1 MDNYN
6 LATYQELQRRL
17 KERQEQ
23 ISTGQSLIDGKLVC
37 KELGIKYI
45 SCEFSKNEMALVD
58 AMYRQEKCKI
68 CNKHGI
74 DCKNCFY
81 VKVDEQAGKY
91 FISYSNCERWKNYKQ
106 QEKIN
111 RLMEQ
116 SNVGKLFE
124 GKTFNNFKILP
135 ATENAY
141 NDCLD
146 FCTNYIPKSRGLR
159 LHGRYGCGKTH
170 LAAAILN
177 NLLKQNIP
185 SMMIVTANLF
195 DCIKQGFNDKEKA
208 LIATEL
214 VNKAKQVDVLIL
226 DDFGAEKD
234 RDSNGNLKMVG
245 SWERENLFLLINTR
259 YENNLTTIITTNY
272 NMQELFE
279 LFGERIMSRIAEMTK
294 PVGMKGAENYRIRLA
309 QAV

>member
-1 MDNYN
+1 
-6 LATYQELQRRL
+6 
-17 KERQEQ
+17 
-23 ISTGQSLIDGKLVC
+23 
-37 KELGIKYI
+37 
-45 SCEFSKNEMALVD
+45 MALVD

-146 FCTNYIPKSRGLR
+146 FFTNYIPKCRGLR

-279 LFGERIMSRIAEMTK
+279 LFGERIMSRIAEMTIS
-294 PVGMKGAENYRIRLA
+294 VGMKGAENYRIRLA
-309 QAV
+309 QVV